1 MSVTTFSRRRLAQGL
16 AVGALSLGLLGSA
29 FAAGIQVTEAW
40 IRWLP
45 ANLPAGGYAK
55 VTNDTDKE
63 VKLVGASSPKYGMV
77 MLHQTVNK
85 NGMSNMVHVDA
96 IPIAPHKSMAFTPG
110 DYHIMLMQPKPG
122 WHGYWQNPGDAG
134 LGMGLEWTLPA
145 GAKAGAPQ
153 YPVPETLLISGLMNH
168 VYEHDYA
175 VLVPLT
181 LPATARARR
190 P

>member
-1 MSVTTFSRRRLAQGL
+1 MRSDAFFSRTARRGL
-16 AVGALSLGLLGSA
+16 AAGALSLGLLGSA
-29 FAAGIQVTEAW
+29 FAAGIQVTDAW

-63 VKLVGASSPKYGMV
+63 IKLVGASSPKYGMV

-96 IPIAPHKSMAFTPG
+96 IAIAPHKSMAFTPG

-122 WHGYWQNPGDAG
+122 IEPGQKVPVTLKFSDGQTITAEFEVRKPTASGPGDMK
-134 LGMGLEWTLPA
+134 GMDMDHMHGM
-145 GAKAGAPQ
+145 Q
-153 YPVPETLLISGLMNH
+153 H
-168 VYEHDYA
+168 
-175 VLVPLT
+175 
-181 LPATARARR
+181 
-190 P
+190 

>member
-1 MSVTTFSRRRLAQGL
+1 MRSDAFFSRTARRGL
-16 AVGALSLGLLGSA
+16 AAGALSLGLLGSA
-29 FAAGIQVTEAW
+29 FAAGIQVTDAW

-63 VKLVGASSPKYGMV
+63 IKLVGASSPKYGMV

-96 IPIAPHKSMAFTPG
+96 IAIAPHKSMAFTPG

-122 WHGYWQNPGDAG
+122 IEPGQKVPVTLKFSDGQTVTAEFEVRKPTASGPGDMK
-134 LGMGLEWTLPA
+134 GMDMDHMHGM
-145 GAKAGAPQ
+145 Q
-153 YPVPETLLISGLMNH
+153 H
-168 VYEHDYA
+168 
-175 VLVPLT
+175 
-181 LPATARARR
+181 
-190 P
+190 

>member
-1 MSVTTFSRRRLAQGL
+1 MSTLS
-16 AVGALSLGLLGSA
+16 ALSRNAARGAVAVALGLGLLGSA
-29 FAAGIQVTEAW
+29 FAAGIQVTDAW

-55 VTNDTDKE
+55 VTNDTNKE

-122 WHGYWQNPGDAG
+122 IEPGQKVPVTLKFSDGQTVTTEFEVRKPTASGPGDMK
-134 LGMGLEWTLPA
+134 GMDMDHMKGM
-145 GAKAGAPQ
+145 Q
-153 YPVPETLLISGLMNH
+153 H
-168 VYEHDYA
+168 
-175 VLVPLT
+175 
-181 LPATARARR
+181 
-190 P
+190 

>member
-1 MSVTTFSRRRLAQGL
+1 MRSNAFFSRTARRGL
-16 AVGALSLGLLGSA
+16 AAGALSLGLLGSA
-29 FAAGIQVTEAW
+29 FAAGIQVTDAW

-63 VKLVGASSPKYGMV
+63 IKLVGASSPKYGMV

-96 IPIAPHKSMAFTPG
+96 IAIAPHKSMAFTPG

-122 WHGYWQNPGDAG
+122 IEPGQKVPVTLKFSDGQTVTSEFEVRKPTASGPGDMK
-134 LGMGLEWTLPA
+134 GMDMDHMHGM
-145 GAKAGAPQ
+145 Q
-153 YPVPETLLISGLMNH
+153 H
-168 VYEHDYA
+168 
-175 VLVPLT
+175 
-181 LPATARARR
+181 
-190 P
+190 

>member
-1 MSVTTFSRRRLAQGL
+1 MRSNAFFSRTARRGL
-16 AVGALSLGLLGSA
+16 AAGALSLGLLGSA
-29 FAAGIQVTEAW
+29 FAAGIQVTDAW

-63 VKLVGASSPKYGMV
+63 IKLVGASSPKYGMV

-96 IPIAPHKSMAFTPG
+96 IAIAPHKSMAFTPG

-122 WHGYWQNPGDAG
+122 IEPGQKVPVTLKFTDGQTVTAEFEVRKPTASGPGDMK
-134 LGMGLEWTLPA
+134 GMDMDHMHGM
-145 GAKAGAPQ
+145 Q
-153 YPVPETLLISGLMNH
+153 H
-168 VYEHDYA
+168 
-175 VLVPLT
+175 
-181 LPATARARR
+181 
-190 P
+190 

>member
-1 MSVTTFSRRRLAQGL
+1 MRSNAFFSRTARRGL
-16 AVGALSLGLLGSA
+16 AAGALSLGLLGSA
-29 FAAGIQVTEAW
+29 FAAGIQVTDAW

-63 VKLVGASSPKYGMV
+63 IKLVGASSPKYGMV

-96 IPIAPHKSMAFTPG
+96 IAIAPHKSMAFTPG

-122 WHGYWQNPGDAG
+122 IEPGQTVPVTLKFSDGQTVTTEFEVRKPTASGPGDMK
-134 LGMGLEWTLPA
+134 GMD
-145 GAKAGAPQ
+145 
-153 YPVPETLLISGLMNH
+153 MNH
-168 VYEHDYA
+168 MHGMKH
-175 VLVPLT
+175 
-181 LPATARARR
+181 
-190 P
+190 

>member
-1 MSVTTFSRRRLAQGL
+1 MCTLS
-16 AVGALSLGLLGSA
+16 ALSRTAARGAVAVALGLGLLGSA
-29 FAAGIQVTEAW
+29 LAAGIQVTDAW

-122 WHGYWQNPGDAG
+122 IEPGQKVPVTLKFSDGQTVTTEFEVRKPTASGPGDMK
-134 LGMGLEWTLPA
+134 GMDMDHMKGM
-145 GAKAGAPQ
+145 Q
-153 YPVPETLLISGLMNH
+153 H
-168 VYEHDYA
+168 
-175 VLVPLT
+175 
-181 LPATARARR
+181 
-190 P
+190 

>member
-1 MSVTTFSRRRLAQGL
+1 MRSSSFLSRAALRGL
-16 AVGALSLGLLGSA
+16 AAGALSLGLLGPA

-85 NGMSNMVHVDA
+85 NGMSNMVHVDSIA
-96 IPIAPHKSMAFTPG
+96 IAPHKSMAFTPG
-110 DYHIMLMQPKPG
+110 NYHIMLMQPKPG
-122 WHGYWQNPGDAG
+122 IEPGQKVPVTLKFADGQTVTTEFEVRKPTATGPGDMK
-134 LGMGLEWTLPA
+134 GMDMDPMPGM
-145 GAKAGAPQ
+145 K
-153 YPVPETLLISGLMNH
+153 H
-168 VYEHDYA
+168 
-175 VLVPLT
+175 
-181 LPATARARR
+181 
-190 P
+190 

>member
-1 MSVTTFSRRRLAQGL
+1 MRSSLFLSRTALRGL
-16 AVGALSLGLLGSA
+16 TAAALSLGLLGSA
-29 FAAGIQVTEAW
+29 FAAGIQVTDAW

-85 NGMSNMVHVDA
+85 NGVSNMVHVDA

-122 WHGYWQNPGDAG
+122 IEPGQKVPVTLKFSDGQTVTAEFEVRKPTASGPGDMK
-134 LGMGLEWTLPA
+134 GMDMDQMKGM
-145 GAKAGAPQ
+145 Q
-153 YPVPETLLISGLMNH
+153 H
-168 VYEHDYA
+168 
-175 VLVPLT
+175 
-181 LPATARARR
+181 
-190 P
+190 

>member
-1 MSVTTFSRRRLAQGL
+1 MRSNAFFSRTARRGL
-16 AVGALSLGLLGSA
+16 AAGALSLGLLGSA
-29 FAAGIQVTEAW
+29 FAAGIQVTDAW

-63 VKLVGASSPKYGMV
+63 IKLVGASSPKYGMV

-96 IPIAPHKSMAFTPG
+96 IAIAPHKSMAFTPG

-122 WHGYWQNPGDAG
+122 IEPGQKVPVTLKFSDGQTVTAEFEVRKPTASGPGDMK
-134 LGMGLEWTLPA
+134 GMDMDHMHGM
-145 GAKAGAPQ
+145 Q
-153 YPVPETLLISGLMNH
+153 H
-168 VYEHDYA
+168 
-175 VLVPLT
+175 
-181 LPATARARR
+181 
-190 P
+190 

>member
-1 MSVTTFSRRRLAQGL
+1 MSTLS
-16 AVGALSLGLLGSA
+16 ALSRTAVRGTVAAALGLGLLGSA
-29 FAAGIQVTEAW
+29 LAAGIQVTDAW

-55 VTNDTDKE
+55 VTNDTDRE

-122 WHGYWQNPGDAG
+122 IEPGQKVPVTLKFSDGQTVTTEFEVRKPTASGPGDMK
-134 LGMGLEWTLPA
+134 GMDMDHMKGM
-145 GAKAGAPQ
+145 Q
-153 YPVPETLLISGLMNH
+153 H
-168 VYEHDYA
+168 
-175 VLVPLT
+175 
-181 LPATARARR
+181 
-190 P
+190 

>member
-1 MSVTTFSRRRLAQGL
+1 MRSNAFFSRTARRGL
-16 AVGALSLGLLGSA
+16 AAGALSLGLLGSA
-29 FAAGIQVTEAW
+29 CAAGIQVTDAW

-63 VKLVGASSPKYGMV
+63 IKLVGASSPKYGMV

-96 IPIAPHKSMAFTPG
+96 IAIAPHKSMAFTPG

-122 WHGYWQNPGDAG
+122 IEPGQKVPVTLKFSDGQTVTAEFEVRKPTASGPGDMK
-134 LGMGLEWTLPA
+134 GMDMDHMHGM
-145 GAKAGAPQ
+145 Q
-153 YPVPETLLISGLMNH
+153 H
-168 VYEHDYA
+168 
-175 VLVPLT
+175 
-181 LPATARARR
+181 
-190 P
+190 

>member
-1 MSVTTFSRRRLAQGL
+1 MTVTTFPRRRLAQGL

-29 FAAGIQVTEAW
+29 FASGIQVTEAW

-122 WHGYWQNPGDAG
+122 IEPGQKVPVTLKFSDGQSVTTEFEVRKPTASGPGDDMK
-134 LGMGLEWTLPA
+134 GMDMGHMK
-145 GAKAGAPQ
+145 GMQ
-153 YPVPETLLISGLMNH
+153 H
-168 VYEHDYA
+168 
-175 VLVPLT
+175 
-181 LPATARARR
+181 
-190 P
+190 

>member
-1 MSVTTFSRRRLAQGL
+1 MCTLS
-16 AVGALSLGLLGSA
+16 ALSRTAARGAVAVALGLGLLGSA
-29 FAAGIQVTEAW
+29 LAAGIQVTDAW

-55 VTNDTDKE
+55 VTNDTNKE
-63 VKLVGASSPKYGMV
+63 VNLVGASSPKYGMV

-122 WHGYWQNPGDAG
+122 IEPGQKVPVTLKFSDGQTVTTEFEVRKPTASGPGDMK
-134 LGMGLEWTLPA
+134 GMDMDHMKGM
-145 GAKAGAPQ
+145 Q
-153 YPVPETLLISGLMNH
+153 H
-168 VYEHDYA
+168 
-175 VLVPLT
+175 
-181 LPATARARR
+181 
-190 P
+190 

>member
-1 MSVTTFSRRRLAQGL
+1 MRSNAFFSRTARRGL
-16 AVGALSLGLLGSA
+16 AAGALSLGLLGSA
-29 FAAGIQVTEAW
+29 FAAGIQVTDAW

-63 VKLVGASSPKYGMV
+63 IKLVGASSPKYGMV

-96 IPIAPHKSMAFTPG
+96 IAIAPHKSMAFTPG

-122 WHGYWQNPGDAG
+122 IEPGQTVPVTLKFSDGQTVTTEFEVRKPTASGPGDMKG
-134 LGMGLEWTLPA
+134 LD
-145 GAKAGAPQ
+145 
-153 YPVPETLLISGLMNH
+153 MNH
-168 VYEHDYA
+168 MHGMKH
-175 VLVPLT
+175 
-181 LPATARARR
+181 
-190 P
+190 

>member
-1 MSVTTFSRRRLAQGL
+1 MRSNAFFSRTARRGL
-16 AVGALSLGLLGSA
+16 AAGALSLGLLGSA
-29 FAAGIQVTEAW
+29 FAAGIQVTDAW

-63 VKLVGASSPKYGMV
+63 IKLVGASSPKYGMV

-96 IPIAPHKSMAFTPG
+96 IAIAPHKSMAFTPG

-122 WHGYWQNPGDAG
+122 IEPGQKVPVTLKFSDGQTVTAEFEVRKPTASGPGGMKGMDMDHMHGMQ
-134 LGMGLEWTLPA
+134 
-145 GAKAGAPQ
+145 
-153 YPVPETLLISGLMNH
+153 H
-168 VYEHDYA
+168 
-175 VLVPLT
+175 
-181 LPATARARR
+181 
-190 P
+190 

>member
-1 MSVTTFSRRRLAQGL
+1 MRSSSFLSRTALRGL
-16 AVGALSLGLLGSA
+16 AAGALSLGLLGCA
-29 FAAGIQVTEAW
+29 FASGIQVTDAW

-45 ANLPAGGYAK
+45 SNLPAGGYAK

-96 IPIAPHKSMAFTPG
+96 IPIPPHKSMAFTPG

-122 WHGYWQNPGDAG
+122 IEPGQKVPITLKFSDGQSVTTEFEVRKPTATGPGDMK
-134 LGMGLEWTLPA
+134 GMD
-145 GAKAGAPQ
+145 
-153 YPVPETLLISGLMNH
+153 MDH
-168 VYEHDYA
+168 VHGMKH
-175 VLVPLT
+175 
-181 LPATARARR
+181 
-190 P
+190 

>member
-1 MSVTTFSRRRLAQGL
+1 MRSNSSLSRTALRGL
-16 AVGALSLGLLGSA
+16 ATGVLSLGLLGSA

-45 ANLPAGGYAK
+45 ANLPAGGYAQ

-96 IPIAPHKSMAFTPG
+96 IAIAPHKSMAFTPG

-122 WHGYWQNPGDAG
+122 IEPGQKVPVTLKFSNGQEVTAEFEVRKPTASGPGDMK
-134 LGMGLEWTLPA
+134 GMDMDHMKGM
-145 GAKAGAPQ
+145 Q
-153 YPVPETLLISGLMNH
+153 QH
-168 VYEHDYA
+168 
-175 VLVPLT
+175 
-181 LPATARARR
+181 
-190 P
+190 